1 MFDRTGPRQPG
12 NRMQN
17 GTPTLIILGGLP
29 GAGKTT
35 LGRALARKIG
45 AVHIRIDTIEH
56 AIWAW
61 GFVNDLEDV
70 GYRVGYA
77 LALDNLRL
85 GLDVVADSVNPWGLT
100 RQAWRA
106 VARDAGVA
114 SFEVEVICSDAA
126 EHRRRVETRPQD
138 IPGQI
143 RPTWQE
149 VIDRDY
155 RPWVGERL
163 VTDTAGR
170 SVEAGVA
177 EIEAALGRS

>member
-1 MFDRTGPRQPG
+1 MFDREGPRQPG
-12 NRMQN
+12 NRMQI

-35 LGRALARKIG
+35 LGRTLARKIG

-56 AIWAW
+56 AIRAS
-61 GFVNDLEDV
+61 GVVNDLEDV

-100 RQAWRA
+100 REAWRA
-106 VARDAGVA
+106 VAQGAGVA

-138 IPGQI
+138 IPGHI
-143 RPTWQE
+143 HPTWQT
-149 VIDRDY
+149 VIERDY
-155 RPWVGERL
+155 RPWDGEHL
-163 VTDTAGR
+163 VIDTAGR

-177 EIEAALGRS
+177 EIEAALARP